1 MRAVAEMPHNGT
13 PRRANSDLIAS
24 NTTSIGVKE
33 SVTHQTIEARIAISI
48 VVLALSSRRRQA
60 ILVL

>member
-1 MRAVAEMPHNGT
+1 MPHNGT
-13 PRRANSDLIAS
+13 PRRANSDSIAS

-33 SVTHQTIEARIAISI
+33 SVTHQTIEGIAISI

-60 ILVL
+60 ILAL